1 MFKKIIIGILI
12 VIIVVIIAAYG
23 FIYYL
28 AHRGITDYDGQVRLK
43 GLTEE
48 VIVYRD
54 QYAIPHI
61 YAKNE
66 PDLYRVVGYCMAQD
80 RLFQMDLIRRLTSGR
95 LSEIV
100 GEKAVDVDFRM
111 RSLRITEKSQNLF
124 KTTDKKLKEFAEA
137 FCDGV
142 NQYIEKNKGKLP
154 LEFTILGY
162 KPEEWRPEHSF
173 NVIGYF
179 SFDLSTAWDTEIF
192 FHKVRQ
198 KVGEDRLRDILPDI
212 PAEKEII
219 YPQFAQELTELDLRD
234 SLASVRE
241 LIEEMGLTVFHGSNN
256 WAVSGQKSGTGK
268 PFFANDMHLGL
279 NSPGI
284 WYQMHHVVEGKV
296 DVTGVVAPGQPF
308 VVAGH
313 NDRIAWGFTNV
324 SLDDMDFYLE
334 KINPDN
340 PDEYEFN
347 GQWRKMKVTKEAIKL
362 KDGRVIEKEIR
373 YTHRGPVVSEIK
385 KIKDEVISMR
395 WIGNEDSNEVRS
407 LFLLNRA
414 GNWDDFKEAMQ
425 TFRSVSQNT
434 LYADV
439 DGNIGLYC
447 TAGIPIRKKGN
458 GISIMPGWTDEYDWK
473 GLVPFE
479 EQPHSFNPENGFL
492 YSANNKTI
500 ANTYPY
506 YISNWF
512 APDYRFRRINEMLA
526 EKTEVSINDFRE
538 MQADFKSK
546 LVEDLKGDL
555 VNSLSMVNNFN
566 NLEARCLEDLKS
578 WNGVLNKDEAAPAV
592 FEAFYVKF
600 AENIFKDELG
610 DDLLK
615 EISSMT
621 YIVNHAIDQLWK
633 NKTSL
638 WFDDVTTANRKEGFD
653 DIVQKSFR
661 DSVIWLSDKLG
672 GDPAKWEW
680 GNIHQLTLE
689 HPLGSVEIL
698 NRIFKFN
705 RGPYP
710 VGGSSHTLCPY
721 QYKLSD
727 PFKVVHGAS
736 HRHIY
741 SLANWDESLSVIP
754 TGISGIPASK
764 HYCDQTEL
772 YVNNEYHS
780 DFISRDLVE
789 KNAKYVLH
797 LKGE

>member
-1 MFKKIIIGILI
+1 MLKKILVGVLI
-12 VIIVVIIAAYG
+12 VIVVVIVAAYG

-28 AHRGITDYDGQVRLK
+28 AHKGIPDYDGEVTLK
-43 GLTEE
+43 GLTED
-48 VIVYRD
+48 VVVYRD

-66 PDLYRVVGYCMAQD
+66 PDLYRAVGYCMAQD

-100 GEKAVDVDFRM
+100 GEKAVDVDLRM
-111 RSLRITEKSQNLF
+111 RSLRITEKSQNLYQ
-124 KTTDKKLKEFAEA
+124 TVDKKLKEYAEA
-137 FCDGV
+137 FSDGV
-142 NQYIEKNKGKLP
+142 NQYIEINNSNLP
-154 LEFTILGY
+154 LEFTVLGY
-162 KPEEWRPEHSF
+162 KPEKWQPAHSF

-179 SFDLSTAWDTEIF
+179 SFDLSSAWDTEIF

-198 KVGEDRLRDILPDI
+198 KIGEDKLRELLPDI
-212 PAEKEII
+212 PAEKEVI
-219 YPQFAQELTELDLRD
+219 YPQFAQELTEIDVRE

-241 LIEEMGLTVFHGSNN
+241 LIEEMGLAVFHGSNN
-256 WAVSGQKSGTGK
+256 WAVSGGKSNTGK

-284 WYQMHHVVEGKV
+284 WYQMHQVVEGKV
-296 DVTGVVAPGQPF
+296 NVTGVVAPGQPF

-347 GQWRKMKVTKEAIKL
+347 GQWQKMKVTKEEIKL
-362 KDGRVIEKEIR
+362 KDGGVIEKKVR
-373 YTHRGPVVSEIK
+373 YTHRGPVISEIK

-407 LFLLNRA
+407 LSLLNRA
-414 GNWDDFKEAMQ
+414 GSWDDFKEAMR

-447 TAGIPIRKKGN
+447 AAGIPIRKKGN
-458 GISIMPGWTDEYDWK
+458 GISIMPGWTDEYDWQ

-479 EQPHSFNPENGFL
+479 EQPHSFNPDNGLL
-492 YSANNKTI
+492 YSANNKTV
-500 ANTYPY
+500 ANNYPF

-512 APDYRFRRINEMLA
+512 APEYRFRRITEMLA
-526 EKTEVSINDFRE
+526 QKTEVSINDFRE
-538 MQADFKSK
+538 MQADFKSV
-546 LVEDLKGDL
+546 LVEDLKKDL
-555 VNSLSMVNNFN
+555 VNSLSLVNNFN
-566 NLEARCLEDLKS
+566 DLEIQSFELLKS
-578 WNGVLNKDEAAPAV
+578 WNGILNKDEAAPAV

-600 AENIFKDELG
+600 VENIFKDELG
-610 DDLLK
+610 DDLFK
-615 EISSMT
+615 EILPLA
-621 YIVNHAIDQLWK
+621 YVINHAIDQLWK
-633 NKTSL
+633 NKTSS
-638 WFDDVTTANRKEGFD
+638 WFDDVTTADKEEGFD
-653 DIVQKSFR
+653 DMVQKSFR
-661 DSVIWLSDKLG
+661 DSVKWLSEKLG
-672 GDPAKWEW
+672 SDPSKWEW
-680 GNIHQLTLE
+680 GKIHRLTLE
-689 HPLGSVEIL
+689 HPLGSVKIL
-698 NRIFKFN
+698 DRVFKFN
-705 RGPYP
+705 RGPYS
-710 VGGSSHTLCPY
+710 VGGSYHTLCPY
-721 QYKLSD
+721 QYRLYN

-754 TGISGIPASK
+754 TGTSGIPASK
-764 HYCDQTEL
+764 HYCDQTKL
-772 YVNNEYHS
+772 YVNNEYHT
-780 DFISRDLVE
+780 DYITRDLIE
-789 KNAKYVLH
+789 ENARYVFR
-797 LKGE
+797 LKKE